1 MYKIKEV
8 ILDSEKEILEEFLK
22 LSNLNYEVDIN
33 YSILVYD
40 GDKVIATASLANS
53 IMKCF
58 AVNKEYSGQNITGL
72 MFHHLVEHLQNRN
85 IHHYFVFTTPENED
99 IFTSFNM
106 KRIVR
111 TMNTVLLEG
120 GDDITHVLQ
129 KLKEEYSIS
138 DKKKACVII
147 NANPMTNGH
156 LYLIE
161 RAKEDYEEVLVFVVS
176 EDISSFPFVDRFSII
191 KSATKH
197 LEGVTVLPSLSYLVS
212 RITFPKYFLKEDQL
226 IKDEQ
231 TLIDVLIYK
240 EYYKKIF
247 NLERRYL
254 GTEPLSANT
263 NKYNKVLK
271 DYLGQSV
278 EIIERINLD
287 NQVISASLIRKLIKA
302 NNIKKIKDYVPKA
315 TYDFLKSKRGQE
327 LINDIQSRKLGRH

>member
-1 MYKIKEV
+1 MFQIREV
-8 ILDSEKEILEEFLK
+8 ILDSEKQALEEFLK
-22 LSNLNYEVDIN
+22 QNNLSYEVDIN

-40 GDKVIATASLANS
+40 GDLLIATASLAGR

-58 AVNKEYSGQNITGL
+58 AVDKKYSGQNITGL
-72 MFHHLVEHLQNRN
+72 MFHHLVEYLQTSN
-85 IHHYFVFTTPENED
+85 IHHYFVFTTPENES

-106 KRIVR
+106 KRIIR

-120 GDDITHVLQ
+120 GDEITNVLT
-129 KLKEEYSIS
+129 KLKTKYNIS
-138 DKKKACVII
+138 DNKKACVII

-161 RAKEDYEEVLVFVVS
+161 QAKKDYEEVLVFVVS
-176 EDISSFPFVDRFSII
+176 EDLSTFPFVDRFDII
-191 KSATKH
+191 TKATKH
-197 LEGVTVLPSLSYLVS
+197 IEGVTVLPSLSYLVS

-254 GTEPLSANT
+254 GTEPLSVNT

-271 DYLGQSV
+271 DYLGQSIK
-278 EIIERINLD
+278 IIERINKD

-302 NNIKKIKDYVPKA
+302 NNLSKIKDYVPKA
-315 TYDFLKSKRGQE
+315 TYDFLQSKRGQVIIE
-327 LINDIQSRKLGRH
+327 DIQSRKLRRH